1 MKKFLPAL
9 LILFSLQG
17 FTQGVHYQF
26 HRDALAPVFYQFNSD
41 SIYQLVKVANVSNYN
56 AIGVVNLNTESWS
69 YITSPTLTYNLI
81 ANNPI
86 AMKNKNEGIVFQS
99 TQVQA
104 TSNNW
109 QTVSTHTIPGLTLSG
124 SSPFGYYGYSIN
136 GATFTTQFSANGI
149 NWTSVHSGTTL
160 PRFAKTK
167 TKIFTIHNNQFKVSN
182 NGGATYS
189 VVNPTLNTAGLICA
203 PNNDTLFIASTQ
215 IMRSFDGGI
224 TWSAVTTPSG
234 NISYF
239 NCKNGKEIMILNS
252 SSSPKTIH
260 YSNNSG
266 TSWTTYTNLPASYVN
281 EPLLANENGFYLY
294 PSFKSSNGATWN
306 NFLPISHANKPYNVS
321 ATGNIVL
328 AGYAQGYFG
337 YSTNRG
343 FNFTFPPNKVPSAID
358 VMAVKAVNINKFF
371 VADRKGQIFVSTDQG
386 SSWTQKTNSTF
397 NNIGRKFT
405 ISQNTNTVVLSC
417 LGTAYISSDGGN
429 TFNFITA
436 TNGGAHFQT
445 LKPTSGQ
452 VIDVG
457 GIFPSPAFS
466 LSAWQFYTINGSG
479 AATPVSSISCLST
492 EEIIDIHMKDDNT
505 GYFMTRNSATN
516 ETLVYKTTNG
526 WVSTSTIAAIP
537 SPTASAR
544 AYDGRTGTIH
554 TFGNDTVIISGSGNP
569 TNNQT
574 TFYHLSSDGGQTWS
588 VVYPTFNNP
597 TAVLGNQIYK
607 MEFLNSKDYIALISN
622 NFSGSIQASVGVYLN
637 SSSAGSGGGS
647 IGITEYLHQANRYAI
662 SLYPN
667 PAQDRITV
675 NLQRM
680 TSQNLTIRLFTLT
693 GQEVLKSEITQ
704 NGQSI
709 EIGHLAPGL
718 YIVDATDGS
727 QHYSTK
733 LIKR

>member
-1 MKKFLPAL
+1 MKKILPAL
-9 LILFSLQG
+9 IILFSLNGFAQG
-17 FTQGVHYQF
+17 IHYQF
-26 HRDALAPVFYQFNSD
+26 HRNGLAPAFNQYNND
-41 SIYQLVKVANVSNYN
+41 SIYQLVKIANVSNYN

-69 YITSPTLTYNLI
+69 YITSPTLTYNAF

-86 AMKNKNEGIVFQS
+86 VMKNKNEGIIFQG
-99 TQVQA
+99 TQVQV

-109 QTVSTHTIPGLTLSG
+109 QTVSTHTTPPLTLSG
-124 SSPFGYYGYSIN
+124 GNAFGYYGYSIN
-136 GATFTTQFSANGI
+136 GATFTTQFSSNGI
-149 NWTSVHSGTTL
+149 NWTSVHSGTTF
-160 PRFAKTK
+160 PQFAKTK
-167 TKIFTIHNNQFKVSN
+167 TKLFTIHNNQFKASV
-182 NGGATYS
+182 NGGASYS
-189 VVNPTLNTAGLICA
+189 VLNPTLNAAGMICA
-203 PNNDTLFIASTQ
+203 PNNDTLYIVSTQ

-224 TWSAVTTPSG
+224 SWAATATPSG
-234 NISYF
+234 NITYLG
-239 NCKNGKEIMILNS
+239 CKNGKELMILNT

-266 TSWTTYTNLPASYVN
+266 TSWTTYTNLPATYSN
-281 EPLLANENGFYLY
+281 EPLIANESGFYLY
-294 PSFKSSNGATWN
+294 PSFKSSNGSSWN
-306 NFLPISHANKPYNVS
+306 NFLPVSHAPKPYNVS

-343 FNFTFPPNKVPSAID
+343 FNFTFPPNKIPSAID
-358 VMAVKAVNINKFF
+358 VMAVKAANINTFF
-371 VADRKGQIFVSTDQG
+371 VADRKGQIFISTDQG
-386 SSWTQKTNSTF
+386 SSWTQKTNSTL

-436 TNGGAHFQT
+436 TNGGTHFQT
-445 LKPTSGQ
+445 LKPVSGQ

-466 LSAWQFYTINGSG
+466 LAAWQFYSINSSG
-479 AATPVSSISCLST
+479 AATPINSISCQST
-492 EEIIDIHMKDDNT
+492 EEIIDIHMKDDNI
-505 GYFMTRNSATN
+505 GYFMTRNSTTN

-526 WVSTSTIAAIP
+526 WVNTSTVAAIP
-537 SPTASAR
+537 SPTASVR

-554 TFGNDTVIISGSGNP
+554 AFGNDTVIISGSGNP

-588 VVYPTFNNP
+588 VVYPSFNHP
-597 TAVLGNQIYK
+597 SSVLGNQIYK

-622 NFSGSIQASVGVYLN
+622 NFSGSIQASIGVYLN

-647 IGITEYLHQANRYAI
+647 IGIAEYLHQDPRHLI
-662 SLYPN
+662 TLYPN
-667 PAQDRITV
+667 PAQDRITIDLKHISHPV
-675 NLQRM
+675 
-680 TSQNLTIRLFTLT
+680 SIRLFNLT
-693 GQEVLKSEITQ
+693 GQEVLKTEVVQ

-718 YIVDATDGS
+718 YIVDAQDGTN
-727 QHYSTK
+727 HYSTK